1 MLPRAKKVSSA
12 ARVSDGML
20 QSNSEG
26 SLHYCLLLSGGDTN
40 NRGEDDEGFNTPV
53 CSLCICWQ
61 RSIISQYRTC
71 AKTDFLKQLAMGN
84 AECENAE
91 WEKTFHVPQSEFP
104 IDTGCSSNGKTLVL
118 HAGDRG
124 SIPRRSTELKRKT
137 NWKVAGYGL
146 PGWSAKPFFAFAI

>member
-1 MLPRAKKVSSA
+1 MPTSIVARCSNARKGTLEMLPRAKKVSSA

-71 AKTDFLKQLAMGN
+71 AKTDFLDWAARLVVRRLFCMQEIGVRFPGGPLVQPLQV
-84 AECENAE
+84 E
-91 WEKTFHVPQSEFP
+91 TFTEAVSP
-104 IDTGCSSNGKTLVL
+104 IRV
-118 HAGDRG
+118 A
-124 SIPRRSTELKRKT
+124 ST
-137 NWKVAGYGL
+137 
-146 PGWSAKPFFAFAI
+146 SC